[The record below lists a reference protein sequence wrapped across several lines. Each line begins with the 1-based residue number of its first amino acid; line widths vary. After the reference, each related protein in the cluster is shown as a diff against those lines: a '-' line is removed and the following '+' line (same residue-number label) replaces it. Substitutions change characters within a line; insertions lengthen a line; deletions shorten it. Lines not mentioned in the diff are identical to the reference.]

1 MSSKRHRQTAIV
13 PLALE
18 AALWPSRGIPANR
31 AAPMSE
37 TTHHARA
44 TNTASV
50 RRLPNA
56 FDLAAF
62 AFIAAGLIVVAHAAR
77 HTFAP
82 LQVPQSAPILLDP
95 SNLPAYA
102 VRTVMRMFAAL
113 ACSLLFTL
121 TYATFAAKSRRA
133 GMVLVPILDILQSL
147 PIFGFL
153 TFTVTFF
160 LGLFPG
166 RVFGAEL
173 AVIFVIFTSQA
184 WNMAFSMYQSLTTIP
199 PDLDEATSCFG
210 LSPWQRFWRLEAP
223 FAIPGLVWNMMMSM
237 SGGWFMLV
245 ASEAVTVGDTSFQ
258 LPGIG
263 SYIATALA
271 ARNIRA
277 VLYAI
282 LAMFLVILAYDQL
295 LFRPLVAW
303 SGKFRFETT
312 QVEQGDDPW
321 VLALLRRTRLLRFL
335 ADSLGRLF
343 FAVSG
348 FRLRARP
355 ARLVP
360 QDARA
365 SRATDLI
372 WYGGLG
378 LVVLWAAYRI
388 VTFCLG
394 AHLAWSDLGEAALM
408 GVFTMVRVVILMAL
422 ATLVWVPLGVLIGL
436 RPRWARAMG
445 AAAQFLAAFPANLF
459 YPIFVVLIVRFALN
473 PDVWLTPLIILGTQ
487 WYIAF
492 NVIAG
497 AAAFPGD
504 LQEAAKNFHVGG
516 LLWWRRVILPGI
528 FPYFVTGAITAS
540 GGSWNAS
547 LLAEVATW
555 GQTTLHAHGLGAYI
569 QDATTRGDTARVLL
583 GMVVMAAFVLTFNRM
598 VWRPMYAYSSKR
610 LRL

>member
-1 MSSKRHRQTAIV
+1 
-13 PLALE
+13 
-18 AALWPSRGIPANR
+18 
-31 AAPMSE
+31 MSE
-37 TTHHARA
+37 TTLRARD

-50 RRLPNA
+50 RRLPNT
-56 FDLAAF
+56 FDFVAF
-62 AFIAAGLIVVAHAAR
+62 AFIAAGLIVVAQAAR

-82 LQVPQSAPILLDP
+82 LEVPQSAPIHLDP
-95 SNLPAYA
+95 GYLPGYA
-102 VRTVMRMFAAL
+102 LRTVMRMFAAL
-113 ACSLLFTL
+113 FVSLLFTFG
-121 TYATFAAKSRRA
+121 YSTFAAKSRRA
-133 GMVLVPILDILQSL
+133 GMVLIPILDILQSL

-166 RVFGAEL
+166 QVIGAEL
-173 AVIFVIFTSQA
+173 AVVFVIFTSQA
-184 WNMAFSMYQSLTTIP
+184 WNMAFSMFQSLTTVP
-199 PDLDEATSCFG
+199 ADLEEATSCFG
-210 LSPWQRFWRLEAP
+210 LSAWQRFWRLEVP

-245 ASEAVTVGDTSFQ
+245 VSEAVTVGNTTFT

-263 SYIATALA
+263 SYIAAALQA
-271 ARNIRA
+271 KDMRA
-277 VLYAI
+277 VFYAI
-282 LAMFLVILAYDQL
+282 IAMLCVILAYDQL

-312 QVEQGDDPW
+312 QMDQGDDPW
-321 VLALLRRTRLLRFL
+321 MLALLRRTRLLRFL
-335 ADSLGRLF
+335 AGGLGKAF
-343 FAVSG
+343 FAVTGLQLRG
-348 FRLRARP
+348 FRQRSRKADP
-355 ARLVP
+355 VT
-360 QDARA
+360 
-365 SRATDLI
+365 SRAADLAF
-372 WYGGLG
+372 YSGLAI
-378 LVVLWAAYRI
+378 VMAWSVWRI
-388 VTFCLG
+388 AEFCLG
-394 AHLAWSDLGEAALM
+394 AHLALADLGTALLM
-408 GVFTMVRVVILMAL
+408 GVFTMTRVAVLMIL
-422 ATLVWVPLGVLIGL
+422 ATLVWVPIGVAIGL

-459 YPIFVVLIVRFALN
+459 YPIFVVLIVRYSLN
-473 PDVWLTPLIILGTQ
+473 PDIWLTPLIILGTQ

-516 LLWWRRVILPGI
+516 WLWWRSVILPGI

-547 LLAEVATW
+547 LVAETASW
-555 GQTTLHAHGLGAYI
+555 GTTTLRAHGLGAYI
-569 QDATTRGDTARVLL
+569 QDATTRGDTPRVLL
-583 GMVVMAAFVLTFNRM
+583 GMVVMAGFVLSFNRL

>member
-1 MSSKRHRQTAIV
+1 MSD
-13 PLALE
+13 
-18 AALWPSRGIPANR
+18 
-31 AAPMSE
+31 
-37 TTHHARA
+37 TTHRARD

-56 FDLAAF
+56 FDFVAF

-82 LQVPQSAPILLDP
+82 LEVPKSAPIHLEP
-95 SNLPAYA
+95 SYLPGYA
-102 VRTVMRMFAAL
+102 LRTVMRMFAAL
-113 ACSLLFTL
+113 AASLFFTF

-133 GMVLVPILDILQSL
+133 GMILIPILDILQSL

-166 RVFGAEL
+166 QVIGAEL
-173 AVIFVIFTSQA
+173 AVVFVIFTSQA
-184 WNMAFSMYQSLTTIP
+184 WNMAFSMFQSLTTVP
-199 PDLDEATSCFG
+199 ADLEEATSCFG
-210 LSPWQRFWRLEAP
+210 LSNWQRFWRLEVP

-245 ASEAVTVGDTSFQ
+245 ASEAVTVGNTQFV

-263 SYIATALA
+263 SYIATALTA
-271 ARNIRA
+271 KDIRA
-277 VLYAI
+277 VFYAI
-282 LAMFLVILAYDQL
+282 LAMLLVILAYDQL

-312 QVEQGDDPW
+312 QMEQGKDPW
-321 VLALLRRTRLLRFL
+321 VLALLRRTRLLRFV
-335 ADSLGRLF
+335 AGSIGDVF
-343 FAVSG
+343 FAVTG
-348 FRLRARP
+348 LQLRGPRRRRRVEHP
-355 ARLVP
+355 AT
-360 QDARA
+360 
-365 SRATDLI
+365 SRVTDLVF
-372 WYGGLG
+372 YGGLG
-378 LVVLWAAYRI
+378 LVMIWAVLHI
-388 VTFCLG
+388 VGFCLG
-394 AHLAWSDLGEAALM
+394 AHLALRDLGTAVLM
-408 GVFTMVRVVILMAL
+408 GVFTMIRVSVLMLL
-422 ATLVWVPLGVLIGL
+422 ATLLWVPLGVAIGL
-436 RPRWARAMG
+436 RPRWARGMG

-473 PDVWLTPLIILGTQ
+473 PDIWLTPLIILGTQ

-504 LQEAAKNFHVGG
+504 LQEAAKNFHIGG

-547 LLAEVATW
+547 LLAETATW
-555 GQTTLHAHGLGAYI
+555 GDTTLHAHGLGAYI
-569 QDATTRGDTARVLL
+569 QEATTRGDTPRVLL